1 MALTWIDKPFEK
13 LSNLELYNIMTLRQ
27 EVFIVEQDCVYLDN
41 DGKDEGAWHIW
52 AEDKLSN
59 IVAYARILAPNVSYE
74 EASLSRIVTHLDYRS
89 KGLGQELMTRSLDLM
104 ESLHGSGQCRISAQ
118 SYLLGFYKSFGF
130 DSTGDEYLEDG
141 IPHIQMYR

>member
-13 LSNLELYNIMTLRQ
+13 LSNLELYGIMTLRQ

-89 KGLGQELMTRSLDLM
+89 KGLGQELMTRALDLM
-104 ESLHGSGQCRISAQ
+104 ESIHGSGQCRISAQ
-118 SYLLGFYKSFGF
+118 SYLLSFYKSFGF
-130 DSTGDEYLEDG
+130 QSTGDEYLEDG

>member
-59 IVAYARILAPNVSYE
+59 IVAYARILAPKVSYE

-89 KGLGQELMTRSLDLM
+89 KGLGQELMIRSLDLM

-130 DSTGDEYLEDG
+130 QPTGDEYLEDG

>member
-41 DGKDEGAWHIW
+41 DGKDEGAWHLW

-59 IVAYARILAPNVSYE
+59 VVAYARILAPNVSYE

-89 KGLGQELMTRSLDLM
+89 KGLGQELMKRSIELM
-104 ESLHGSGQCRISAQ
+104 ESLHGSGKCRISAQ
-118 SYLLGFYKSFGF
+118 SYLLSFYKNFGF
-130 DSTGDEYLEDG
+130 QSAGNEYLEDG

>member
-41 DGKDEGAWHIW
+41 DGKDEGAWHLW
-52 AEDKLSN
+52 AEDKSSN
-59 IVAYARILAPNVSYE
+59 VVAYARILAPNVSYE

-89 KGLGQELMTRSLDLM
+89 QGLGQELMKRSLDLM
-104 ESLHGSGQCRISAQ
+104 ESLYGGGQCRISAQ

-130 DSTGDEYLEDG
+130 KSAGDEYLEDG

>member
-74 EASLSRIVTHLDYRS
+74 EASLSRIVTHQDYRS

-118 SYLLGFYKSFGF
+118 SYLLVFTRALAFSP
-130 DSTGDEYLEDG
+130 LETN
-141 IPHIQMYR
+141 I

>member
-52 AEDKLSN
+52 AEDKLNN
-59 IVAYARILAPNVSYE
+59 IVAYARILAPKVSYE

-89 KGLGQELMTRSLDLM
+89 KGLGQELMKRSIDLM
-104 ESLHGSGQCRISAQ
+104 ESLHGSGQCRICLLYTSPSPRDMRRSRMPSSA
-118 SYLLGFYKSFGF
+118 
-130 DSTGDEYLEDG
+130 
-141 IPHIQMYR
+141 

>member
-52 AEDKLSN
+52 AEDKPSN

-89 KGLGQELMTRSLDLM
+89 KGLGQELMKRSLDLM
-104 ESLHGSGQCRISAQ
+104 ESL
-118 SYLLGFYKSFGF
+118 YLTAWTSS
-130 DSTGDEYLEDG
+130 DPD
-141 IPHIQMYR
+141 

>member
-59 IVAYARILAPNVSYE
+59 IVAYARILAPKVSYE

-130 DSTGDEYLEDG
+130 QPTGDEYLEDG

>member
-41 DGKDEGAWHIW
+41 DGKDEEAWHIW
-52 AEDKLSN
+52 AEDKPRN
-59 IVAYARILAPNVSYE
+59 IVAYARILAPKVSYE
-74 EASLSRIVTHLDYRS
+74 EASLSRIVTHVDYRS
-89 KGLGQELMTRSLDLM
+89 KGVGQELMKRSLDLM
-104 ESLHGSGQCRISAQ
+104 KSLHGNGQCRISAQ
-118 SYLLGFYKSFGF
+118 SYLLGFYMSFGF
-130 DSTGDEYLEDG
+130 QSTGDEYLEDG

>member
-52 AEDKLSN
+52 AEDKLRN
-59 IVAYARILAPNVSYE
+59 IVAYARILAPKVSYE

-118 SYLLGFYKSFGF
+118 SYLLGLYKSFGF
-130 DSTGDEYLEDG
+130 QSTGDEYLEDG

>member
-41 DGKDEGAWHIW
+41 DGKDEGAWHLW

-59 IVAYARILAPNVSYE
+59 VVAYARILAPNVSYE

-89 KGLGQELMTRSLDLM
+89 KGLGQELMKRSIDLM
-104 ESLHGSGQCRISAQ
+104 ESLHGSGQCRIGAVLSSGFLQ
-118 SYLLGFYKSFGF
+118 KLWLPVHRRRIPRGWHSSYSNV
-130 DSTGDEYLEDG
+130 
-141 IPHIQMYR
+141 